1 VVLRGRELRGRR
13 SLSRSR
19 AAVIAQRS
27 NACVTSYWVLPD
39 VEIGRTGSKAALLL
53 SNAMGENERNEKTR
67 HTERNR
73 TVTDLL
79 TNNKTCPEESIYQ
92 IDTVDESISG
102 EMLAKIATEFFEEM
116 EEKFGTHVH
125 ILV

>member
-1 VVLRGRELRGRR
+1 MVLRGRELRGRR

-39 VEIGRTGSKAALLL
+39 VEIGRTSSKAALLL

-92 IDTVDESISG
+92 IDTIDESISG